1 MDFEQGLVLLFDKP
15 RTWTSFD
22 LVRKVRFVTRVK
34 KVGHAG
40 TLDPLAT
47 GLLILCTGKKTKDID
62 QIQGQEKEYTG
73 EFFLGATTPCFD
85 REQPVDQTYP
95 TDHITED
102 MIRQAAAGLTGTIS
116 QLPPPYSAVRVGGK
130 RAYDL
135 ARQGKEV
142 PIEPR
147 MVEVK
152 IFEITAIQLPLVSF
166 RVVCSKGTYI
176 RSLASDL
183 GKQLGSGAYL
193 HSLRRTRIGAY
204 KVEDAWDMDAFMAA
218 AKASRKSHSSDVQ
231 DITIKQDPDPS
242 NKSL

>member
-1 MDFEQGLVLLFDKP
+1 MDFEKGEVLLFDKP
-15 RTWTSFD
+15 IKWTSFD

-47 GLLILCTGKKTKDID
+47 GLLILCTGKKTRDID

-73 EFFLGATTPCFD
+73 TFFLGGTTPCYD
-85 REQPVDQTYP
+85 REKPVDQTYP
-95 TDHITED
+95 TEHITVQ
-102 MIRQAAAGLTGTIS
+102 MIHDAAKSLTGNIQ
-116 QLPPPYSAVRVGGK
+116 QLPPPFSAIRIGGK

-142 PIEPR
+142 PMEPR

-152 IFEITAIQLPLVSF
+152 EFEITSVEMPLVGF

-176 RSLASDL
+176 RSLASDI
-183 GKQLGSGAYL
+183 GKLLNSGAHLY
-193 HSLRRTRIGAY
+193 SLKRTRIGNY
-204 KVEDAWDMDAFMAA
+204 RLEDAWNMDAFMEA
-218 AKASRKSHSSDVQ
+218 AKVARKSLNADNQ
-231 DITIKQDPDPS
+231 DNNDNLVTPNPQPEE
-242 NKSL
+242 